1 MTRRY
6 CRALDLV
13 DDPQLIADYERYHR
27 EIWPE
32 ITGHLRRYGIAE
44 MEIYRLGTR
53 LMMVMETTENFDSEE
68 FARRSLAD
76 PKVCEWEALMWRYQR
91 PTPWTPPDEKWV
103 AMTRIFSLT
112 EQK

>member
-32 ITGHLRRYGIAE
+32 ITGHLRLYRIAE

-53 LMMVMETTENFDSEE
+53 LMMVMETTEDFDNEE

-76 PKVCEWEALMWRYQR
+76 PKVYEWEALMWRYQR
-91 PTPWTPPDEKWV
+91 PTPWTPAGEKWV